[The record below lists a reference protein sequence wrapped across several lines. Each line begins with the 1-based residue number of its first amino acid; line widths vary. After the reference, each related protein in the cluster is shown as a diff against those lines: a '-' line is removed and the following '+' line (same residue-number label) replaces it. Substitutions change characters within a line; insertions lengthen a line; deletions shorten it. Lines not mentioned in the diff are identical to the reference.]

1 MRDKVLEI
9 LADVCEDDDIRNN
22 VDIELL
28 DSGLLDSLGYAE
40 LLARIEDEI
49 GVVISPSEVSRQD
62 MNTPSKIIVEIEKR
76 LSHE

>member
-9 LADVCEDDDIRNN
+9 LAEVCEDDDIRNN